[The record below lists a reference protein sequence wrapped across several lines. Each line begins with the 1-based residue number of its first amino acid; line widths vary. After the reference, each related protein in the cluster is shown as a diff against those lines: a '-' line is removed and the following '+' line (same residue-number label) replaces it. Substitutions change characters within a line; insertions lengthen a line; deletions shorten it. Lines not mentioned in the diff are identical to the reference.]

1 MKNII
6 SSIFNNGVDV
16 PVRVELQGNVKK
28 DKVYFSQIKS
38 DAIIPSKIDENA
50 GYDVYA
56 NFDGDEFM
64 IPSFKATLIPTG
76 IAWASSPKY
85 DFNLKNE
92 RGSVGT
98 KTLVCLCGLIDSG
111 FRNEIFVC
119 ILNCNSKP
127 VVISKNVDKYIEGGD
142 YDLYPYSKA
151 IAQGK
156 IEIVP
161 EVEVVTIPYKEL
173 LNMKSERGLGMLG
186 DSGK

>member
-1 MKNII
+1 M
-6 SSIFNNGVDV
+6 
-16 PVRVELQGNVKK
+16 
-28 DKVYFSQIKS
+28 DKVYFSKINLN
-38 DAIIPSKIDENA
+38 ATIPSKREEDA
-50 GYDVYA
+50 AYDVYA
-56 NFDGDEFM
+56 NFDGDEFI
-64 IPSFKATLIPTG
+64 IPPFKATLIPTG

-127 VVISKNVDKYIEGGD
+127 VVISKNVDKYTEGED
-142 YDLYPYSKA
+142 FDLYPYSKA

-161 EVEVVTIPYKEL
+161 EVEVVTIPYEEL
-173 LNMKSERGLGMLG
+173 LKIESERGLGMLG

>member
-1 MKNII
+1 M
-6 SSIFNNGVDV
+6 
-16 PVRVELQGNVKK
+16 
-28 DKVYFSQIKS
+28 DKIYFAKIKPN
-38 DAIIPSKIDENA
+38 AIIPSKRKEDSA
-50 GYDVYA
+50 YDVYA
-56 NFDGDEFM
+56 NFDGDEFI

-76 IAWASSPKY
+76 IAWASSSKY
-85 DFNLKNE
+85 DFNLTNE

-127 VVISKNVDKYIEGGD
+127 VVISKNVDKYTEGED
-142 YDLYPYSKA
+142 FDLYPYSKA

-161 EVEVVTIPYKEL
+161 EVEVVEIPYEEL
-173 LNMKSERGLGMLG
+173 LEMKSIRGQGCLG

>member
-1 MKNII
+1 M
-6 SSIFNNGVDV
+6 
-16 PVRVELQGNVKK
+16 
-28 DKVYFSQIKS
+28 DKVYFAKIKP

-56 NFDGDEFM
+56 NFEGNEFV
-64 IPSFKATLIPTG
+64 IPPFKATLIPTG
-76 IAWASSPKY
+76 IAWASSSKY

-119 ILNCNSKP
+119 MLNCNSKP
-127 VVISKNVDKYIEGGD
+127 IVISKNVMKYTEGED
-142 YDLYPYSKA
+142 FDLYPYSKA

-161 EVEVVTIPYKEL
+161 EVEVVEKTYEEL
-173 LNMKSERGLGMLG
+173 LEMKSERGLGMLG